1 MKNSNIDLIFRE
13 RNIVVPLFLL
23 KNYKKFNIDLNEFVF
38 LMYLYNL
45 GDKTVFNPNNFASE
59 LNMDLADVMSIIGIL
74 TDKKII
80 RVEVIKNDKGLM
92 EEVVLLDDFFNKI
105 TYIILDEFNKGIDKD
120 NSSIFSMIEKEFGR
134 TLSPIEIEIINAW
147 LEHNFSEDI
156 IKEAVKEAV
165 FNGVSNLKYIDRILY
180 EWDKN
185 GIKTIKDVEERR
197 KKHQKSKE
205 KEEKEIDMDIVDW
218 DWFSEDE

>member
-45 GDKTVFNPNNFASE
+45 GDKTVFNPNKFASE

-105 TYIILDEFNKGIDKD
+105 TYIFLDEFNKEIDKD

-185 GIKTIKDVEERR
+185 GIKTIKDVEKRR

>member
-156 IKEAVKEAV
+156 IKEAVKEASLKTEKEKSCLLSPAAASYGFFKNFEEKGDKFKELV
-165 FNGVSNLKYIDRILY
+165 MNLK
-180 EWDKN
+180 
-185 GIKTIKDVEERR
+185 
-197 KKHQKSKE
+197 
-205 KEEKEIDMDIVDW
+205 
-218 DWFSEDE
+218 

>member
-45 GDKTVFNPNNFASE
+45 GDKTVFNPNKFASE

-105 TYIILDEFNKGIDKD
+105 TYIFLDEFNKGIDKD

>member
-218 DWFSEDE
+218 DWFDE

>member
-105 TYIILDEFNKGIDKD
+105 TYIFLDEFNKGIDKD